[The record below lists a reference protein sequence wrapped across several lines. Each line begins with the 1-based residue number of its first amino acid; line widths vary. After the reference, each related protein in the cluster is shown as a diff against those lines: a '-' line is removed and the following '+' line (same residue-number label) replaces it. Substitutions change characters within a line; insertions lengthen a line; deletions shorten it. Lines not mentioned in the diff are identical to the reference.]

1 MKGMKKILVVFSL
14 IHSLLVPSLLSAVEV
29 ASRLTDREI
38 IERLTR
44 MEEGLKGVEN
54 SLRAEIRAVEQS
66 LRAEIRANAEAIK
79 QLRADLNTQFDR
91 LIRLM
96 LGILAA
102 FATMVTATI
111 GFALWDRRTMIRPFE
126 TKVREIEEEIS
137 QNRQKLHALLETLR
151 TLSQTDEQVSEVLRR
166 FHLL

>member
-1 MKGMKKILVVFSL
+1 MKGMKRILVVFSL

-29 ASRLTDREI
+29 APRLTDREI

-54 SLRAEIRAVEQS
+54 S